1 MCGRFVNTKKTI
13 EIENKLKIDENQFD
27 ELSVIPSYNI
37 CPTQYSPVVI
47 QKLKKR
53 TLKSM
58 FWGLIPSWSKDESY
72 SSKLIN
78 ARFETIKEKPS
89 FKTLVDVNRCIVI
102 ASGYYEWTQTEN
114 GKQPVFIHNNGDF
127 LLLAGLWSQW
137 KDISSFTIITKLAE
151 KPVDSIHARMPLI
164 LDDNCIESYLDNS
177 ILFDQSFKPT
187 KSLLKFHNVSTRVN
201 APVNNNPSCID
212 ELK

>member
-13 EIENKLKIDENQFD
+13 EIENKLKIDENQLD
-27 ELSVIPSYNI
+27 ELSVMPSYNI

-177 ILFDQSFKPT
+177 IPFDQSFKPT

>member
-27 ELSVIPSYNI
+27 ELSVMPSYNI

-177 ILFDQSFKPT
+177 IPFDQSFKPT

>member
-13 EIENKLKIDENQFD
+13 EIEDKLKIDENQLD
-27 ELSVIPSYNI
+27 ELSVMPSYNI

-89 FKTLVDVNRCIVI
+89 FKNLVDVNRCIVI

-187 KSLLKFHNVSTRVN
+187 KSLLKFHKVSTRVN
-201 APVNNNPSCID
+201 TPVNNDPSCID
-212 ELK
+212 KLK

>member
-137 KDISSFTIITKLAE
+137 KDIYSFTIITKLAE

-187 KSLLKFHNVSTRVN
+187 KSLLKFHKVSTRVN
-201 APVNNNPSCID
+201 APVNNDPSCID